1 MSRHILHA
9 LVVVVVACAGPGAI
23 ASMAAHAAVNDG
35 AAAASTSVAD
45 ATMLWGDVLKH
56 YVNADGYVDFKGL
69 EADHAELDR
78 YVAWVGEVGPQNH
91 PDLFPTRD
99 DKLAYYLNSYNAIA
113 MWKVLKAGVP
123 HALGFFDRQFF
134 FRHDTITVGGQ
145 DYTFTSYEADVIRK
159 LGDPRVHFALNCMSE
174 SCPRL
179 PREPFVA
186 DGLDQRLDQLAQK
199 FFAEPRNVRL
209 DAADKTVH
217 FSEILKFYTDDF
229 LAKAPSLIAYA
240 NRYRAADAQ
249 IPADYAVEF
258 IDYDWTIIRQH

>member
-1 MSRHILHA
+1 MIRKTPSSVLILGIVICA
-9 LVVVVVACAGPGAI
+9 AFACAAARAAEDQGNFKSPG
-23 ASMAAHAAVNDG
+23 
-35 AAAASTSVAD
+35 SVSD
-45 ATMLWGDVLKH
+45 ATQLWGDVLRKF
-56 YVNADGYVDFKGL
+56 VNAEGYVDFKGL
-69 EADHAELDR
+69 KADHAELDR
-78 YVAWVGEVGPQNH
+78 YVAWVGKVGPQDH

-123 HALGFFDRQFF
+123 HDLGFFARQFF
-134 FRHDTITVGGQ
+134 FRRDSIAVGGQ
-145 DYTFTSYEADVIRK
+145 EYTLTSYETDVIRK

-179 PREPFVA
+179 PREAFVA
-186 DGLDQRLDQLAQK
+186 DGLDQRLDQLARK

-209 DAADKTVH
+209 DTASKTVH

-229 LAKAPSLIAYA
+229 LSKAPSLIAYA

-249 IPADYAVEF
+249 IPGNYSVEF
-258 IDYDWTIIRQH
+258 IDYDWTIIQQR